1 MVDDDLSLSDLSI
14 SDGVEIEEELI
25 LDNEPSTWTQQDG
38 GGSPSV
44 ARHLANMTH
53 SASTFKTRVPLIVE
67 DNDVSARLS
76 RLEGD
81 TEARALDYA
90 SLAILGLEGNR
101 LCYLMYQSAPK
112 YVSWTHAQETVSE
125 TVTATDDGI
134 PYDPIEPQPDFGIDK
149 SKWLSLTATT
159 LRSVERRFNGDCLIS
174 KTPKH
179 ATDDIQQSDEK
190 AVAKLDANLRIDPK
204 VFVYYTHLNAPKQ
217 VRDLYVVEER
227 SAHLLPKY
235 FTIFPSWL
243 PLHLTS
249 VP

>member
-1 MVDDDLSLSDLSI
+1 
-14 SDGVEIEEELI
+14 
-25 LDNEPSTWTQQDG
+25 
-38 GGSPSV
+38 
-44 ARHLANMTH
+44 
-53 SASTFKTRVPLIVE
+53 LIVE

-112 YVSWTHAQETVSE
+112 CVSWTHALETVSE
-125 TVTATDDGI
+125 NVTATDDGI

-179 ATDDIQQSDEK
+179 ATNDIQQSDEK
-190 AVAKLDANLRIDPK
+190 TVAKLDANLRIDPK
-204 VFVYYTHLNAPKQ
+204 VFVYYTHLNSPKQ
-217 VRDLYVVEER
+217 VRDLCVVEER